1 MDARTKVIEPV
12 DAQVLLIIDPAESR
26 LENHTEPE
34 DFVLTKL
41 SPATWPVETNGDVL
55 TPERTPPEDTP
66 ASELKPHPCTLP
78 APQFLTTEGIT
89 CKTGTFLV
97 DSLPPTYPYLP
108 FHSSRPRTSA
118 KFQIP
123 FFVFSGPD
131 PPPADIAYLGDV
143 YVAPEASALYA
154 YLPVDEIMGGG
165 AWTRWTAVGPEE
177 HARNLTSGEVALLRH
192 PYFPEHILWTRE
204 RTFSWYSL
212 GSINNLRREARN
224 KKLFI
229 ANEDAEAAA
238 KILVARAL
246 QDAEGKHSKKRR
258 ADDKEEPR
266 KKARVRAAAVKS
278 EEIVAPSGAFAGAQE
293 GPAQAEWDALY
304 AKPRT
309 STRAT
314 KQIQDQTAIIARL
327 EAENEA
333 LRTKLAN
340 EKQLAVQR
348 MPLSLHPEFLGFMRE
363 TLACEVMLT
372 CNA

>member
-1 MDARTKVIEPV
+1 
-12 DAQVLLIIDPAESR
+12 
-26 LENHTEPE
+26 
-34 DFVLTKL
+34 
-41 SPATWPVETNGDVL
+41 
-55 TPERTPPEDTP
+55 
-66 ASELKPHPCTLP
+66 
-78 APQFLTTEGIT
+78 
-89 CKTGTFLV
+89 
-97 DSLPPTYPYLP
+97 
-108 FHSSRPRTSA
+108 
-118 KFQIP
+118 
-123 FFVFSGPD
+123 
-131 PPPADIAYLGDV
+131 
-143 YVAPEASALYA
+143 
-154 YLPVDEIMGGG
+154 MGGG

-238 KILVARAL
+238 KIL
-246 QDAEGKHSKKRR
+246 DAEGKHSKKRR

-372 CNA
+372 CNAREYFLVFFCEAETRSLQNESKQRSRPFMVRPILLLPRRGLHSTEGQVSTLTAALKKAKAEYAAEINRSALSRLP